1 MLTAE
6 AVLCEDGKHVM
17 FYVYDGDDLVGTHTQ
32 PLPIVLSQEAFEACR
47 SEWEQSFRIGD
58 WGVPPAP

>member
-17 FYVYDGDDLVGTHTQ
+17 FYVYDGDDLAGTHTQ
-32 PLPIVLSQEAFEACR
+32 PLPIVLSQKAFETCR
-47 SEWEQSFRIGD
+47 SEWERSFRIGD
-58 WGVPPAP
+58 WGIPPAP